1 MKKIYLSDVKYCKL
15 TFSTIESPIIDKYV
29 DFKPTYEELL
39 WLYSHANCN
48 GWYISFVA
56 LEGNKYYPNYLSMA
70 EKFCKTNKLTFENI
84 SAVLLITDETIK
96 ECHSWFV

>member
-48 GWYISFVA
+48 GW
-56 LEGNKYYPNYLSMA
+56 L
-70 EKFCKTNKLTFENI
+70 
-84 SAVLLITDETIK
+84 
-96 ECHSWFV
+96 